1 MELKKTVVVGMSGG
15 VDSTVAAI
23 LLINQGFEVIG
34 ITMKIW
40 SGADAA
46 QSLRKSGCYGPGEIY
61 DISDAQQTCKQLGI
75 AHKVLDLSQEYSQIV
90 LQNFKSEYGLG
101 RTPNPCILC
110 NPQIKFGLL
119 LEKARSSG
127 INFDLFATGHYARI
141 TPAPDNSRYLLRKA
155 ADPQKDQSYF
165 LYRLSQPQLKGSL
178 FPLGDLQK
186 KQVRQIA
193 VENGLAAIA
202 EKHESQEFIDGGG
215 YQDLFDE
222 AARKSGNILDTDGI
236 IIGTHPG
243 IIHFT
248 LGQRKGLG
256 IGGEERPLYV
266 IQINAADNSIVVGPK
281 ELTAV
286 EQVTVGSLNWIAFE
300 HLEAG
305 LRAKCRLRSHQKEVP
320 CTISAASEGRISVQF
335 EDLQYSATPGQ
346 SLVLYQED
354 VVLGGGII
362 EKVRQHH
369 RQDNCT
375 NLTA

>member
-1 MELKKTVVVGMSGG
+1 MKKTIVVGMSGG
-15 VDSTVAAI
+15 VDSAVAAI
-23 LLINQGFEVIG
+23 LLINQGFDVIG

-46 QSLRKSGCYGPGEIY
+46 QSLQKSGCYGSGEVF
-61 DISDAQQTCKQLGI
+61 DINDAQQICQQLGI
-75 AHKVLDLSQEYSQIV
+75 DHRVLDLSQEYSQIV

-141 TPAPDNSRYLLRKA
+141 TPRADNSRYLLRKA

-165 LYRLSQPQLKGSL
+165 LYRLTQAQLKGSL
-178 FPLGDLQK
+178 FPLGEYQK
-186 KQVRQIA
+186 QQVRQIA
-193 VENGLAAIA
+193 MENGLAAIA
-202 EKHESQEFIDGGG
+202 EKHESQEFLDGGG
-215 YQDLFDE
+215 YRDLFDE
-222 AARKSGNILDTDGI
+222 EARKPGNILDTDGK

-256 IGGEERPLYV
+256 ISGEEKPLYV
-266 IQINAADNSIVVGPK
+266 IQINAANKGLVVGPK
-281 ELTAV
+281 EWTAV
-286 EQVTVGSLNWIAFE
+286 DEVTVGNLNWIAFE
-300 HLEAG
+300 HLEGSLHAN
-305 LRAKCRLRSHQKEVP
+305 CRLRSHQKEVP
-320 CTISAASEGRISVQF
+320 CTLSAASDGRISVGF
-335 EDLQYSATPGQ
+335 DSPQYSATPGQ

-354 VVLGGGII
+354 LVLGGGII
-362 EKVRQHH
+362 EKVQQHPM
-369 RQDNCT
+369 
-375 NLTA
+375 L